1 MSILV
6 ERLHLN
12 FNMRDK
18 KKQSQ
23 EVANALVM
31 VLQLG
36 INLIVP
42 ILLCTLVGLGLS
54 KVFDS
59 KGFTIGGIL
68 IGVVAACNGAY
79 RYLRGYLKRL
89 ESEGKHD

>member
-1 MSILV
+1 
-6 ERLHLN
+6 
-12 FNMRDK
+12 MRDK
-18 KKQSQ
+18 KKTNR
-23 EVANALVM
+23 EVANSLVM

-36 INLIVP
+36 INVIVP
-42 ILLCTLVGLGLS
+42 ILLCTAVGLWLS
-54 KVFDS
+54 KVFES

-89 ESEGKHD
+89 ESDRKHD